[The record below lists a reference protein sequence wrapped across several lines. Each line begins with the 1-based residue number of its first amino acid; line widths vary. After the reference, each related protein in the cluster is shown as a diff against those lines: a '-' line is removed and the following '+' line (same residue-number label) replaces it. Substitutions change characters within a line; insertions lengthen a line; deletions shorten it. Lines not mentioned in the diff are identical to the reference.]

1 MTEIR
6 NYMTTILILINWAD
20 LFPGYVWRDVM
31 MAGDNSFC
39 YSLFITHVLIF
50 INKKLVPHFHAK
62 MIGLFTTPPLNLEP
76 FHFWVLF
83 FQKKKKLSI
92 LIPWDWWNR
101 IAVSMQWR
109 LSPQCSP
116 KMLSLS
122 WVFNFLFLSSEAPL
136 LSRWRKS
143 TMLMD

>member
-20 LFPGYVWRDVM
+20 LFPGYIWRD
-31 MAGDNSFC
+31 GRWQLILC
-39 YSLFITHVLIF
+39 YSVFITHVLIF

-62 MIGLFTTPPLNLEP
+62 MIGLFTTPPPNLEP
-76 FHFWVLF
+76 LHFWVLF
-83 FQKKKKLSI
+83 FQKKTKKLSI

-101 IAVSMQWR
+101 IAGSMQWR

-116 KMLSLS
+116 KKLSLLL
-122 WVFNFLFLSSEAPL
+122 VFNSLFLSSEVPL
-136 LSRWRKS
+136 LSQWRKS